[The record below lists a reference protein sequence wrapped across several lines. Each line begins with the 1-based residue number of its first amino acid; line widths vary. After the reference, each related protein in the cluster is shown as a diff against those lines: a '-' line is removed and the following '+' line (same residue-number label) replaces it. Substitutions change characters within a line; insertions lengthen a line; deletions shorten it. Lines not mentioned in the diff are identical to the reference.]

1 MENLRFDLTKREGK
15 FKILNATNGGP
26 MYKRHATEQ
35 FRSNYTTYKEVG
47 FPYTRNHDSGVC
59 AAFGGPFSH
68 DVTHIFPCFDADP
81 YAPESYDFACT
92 DEDILKAVEVGT
104 KTFFRLGET
113 IEHQIKKHATLPPKD
128 FKKWAVICEHIIRHY
143 NEGWA
148 NGFELNIEYWEIWN
162 EPNYAPEDSDNKCTW
177 GGTNAQFF
185 DFYEIAAKHLKK
197 CFPNLKIGGPA
208 YAGNEKLG
216 EEKWADEFLFEM
228 RKRNVEID
236 FFSWHQ
242 YENMP
247 EKIIALGESLKK
259 LLIKHGYEK
268 AESICNEW
276 NYVKGWTDEFVYSLE
291 VIHGLKDAS
300 FIIAMMSLAQ
310 RSSVDMLMYYDTRPG
325 VFNGIFDFYTLRPL
339 KGYYPMKWYSDFYK
353 MDSEVRPEK
362 ELEGIYSLCGID
374 KAGKILSVITHYTDD
389 DNATDKEISIDFG
402 RKGKYEIYLLDS
414 EHNGELVKIT
424 DELSFTMPVHSCIM
438 IKEI

>member
-1 MENLRFDLTKREGK
+1 MATLRFDLSKREGK

-26 MYKRHATEQ
+26 IYNRKSRDQ
-35 FRSNYTTYKEVG
+35 LKSNYATYKEAG
-47 FPYTRNHDSGVC
+47 IPYTRNHDSGVVTDY
-59 AAFGGPFSH
+59 GGPYSH
-68 DVTHIFPCFDADP
+68 DVTRIFPCFDADP

-92 DEDILKAVEVGT
+92 DEDILKAMEVGT

-128 FKKWAVICEHIIRHY
+128 FKKWAVICEQIIRHY

-148 NGFELNIEYWEIWN
+148 DGFQFDIEYWEIWN

-185 DFYEIAAKHLKK
+185 DFYETASKHLKK

-216 EEKWADEFLFEM
+216 EEMWADEFLCEM

-236 FFSWHQ
+236 FFSWHL
-242 YENMP
+242 YENEP

-259 LLIKHGYEK
+259 LLMKYGYDK

-276 NYVKGWTDEFVYSLE
+276 NYIKGWTDEFLYSLE

-300 FIIAMMSLAQ
+300 FITAMMSLAQ
-310 RSSVDMLMYYDTRPG
+310 KSSIDMLMYYDTRPSR
-325 VFNGIFDFYTLRPL
+325 FNGIFDYYTLKPL

-353 MDSEVRPEK
+353 SGSEIRSEN
-362 ELEGIYSLCGID
+362 EIENIYSLCGID
-374 KAGKILSVITHYTDD
+374 DNGKVLSVITYYTDD
-389 DNATDKEISIDFG
+389 DHAENKEITIDFG
-402 RKGKYEIYLLDS
+402 KSGKYEIYLLDAA
-414 EHNGELVKIT
+414 HDGECIKIT
-424 DELSFTMPVHSCIM
+424 EELNVTMTVHSCIM